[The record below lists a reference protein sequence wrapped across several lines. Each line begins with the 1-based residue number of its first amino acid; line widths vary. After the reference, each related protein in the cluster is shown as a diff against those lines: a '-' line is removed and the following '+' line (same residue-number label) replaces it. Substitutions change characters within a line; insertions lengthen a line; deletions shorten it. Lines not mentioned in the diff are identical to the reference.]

1 MQINADMKRIVHNR
15 KKDKGVYYLE
25 MFNSQACWRTSGQVD
40 RELKRL
46 NSKSAKLD
54 GLKENIR
61 MRVLGL
67 GWKDLH
73 TAWSKNG
80 KEYTVNELSNHL
92 KKIISHQRTRE
103 IPNKPPVELPE
114 RKQLPTFGKKRPHC
128 HALRNNTQARV
139 KSLRRL
145 VKIYG

>member
-1 MQINADMKRIVHNR
+1 M
-15 KKDKGVYYLE
+15 
-25 MFNSQACWRTSGQVD
+25 D

-67 GWKDLH
+67 GWTDLH

-80 KEYTVNELSNHL
+80 KEYMVNELSNHL

-103 IPNKPPVELPE
+103 IPNKPPLELPE
-114 RKQLPTFGKKRPHC
+114 RKQLPTLGEKLPHC
-128 HALRNNTQARV
+128 HALRNNRQARV
-139 KSLRRL
+139 KMLIILKRNCIC
-145 VKIYG
+145 VDFY

>member
-1 MQINADMKRIVHNR
+1 M
-15 KKDKGVYYLE
+15 
-25 MFNSQACWRTSGQVD
+25 D

-46 NSKSAKLD
+46 NSKRAKLD
-54 GLKENIR
+54 GLKGNIR
-61 MRVLGL
+61 IRVLGL

-80 KEYTVNELSNHL
+80 KEYTVNELSNQL

-103 IPNKPPVELPE
+103 IPNKPPVELPG
-114 RKQLPTFGKKRPHC
+114 RKKIPTLGKKRPHC
-128 HALRNNTQARV
+128 QSLRNNTQARV
-139 KSLRRL
+139 KSLRQL

>member
-1 MQINADMKRIVHNR
+1 M
-15 KKDKGVYYLE
+15 
-25 MFNSQACWRTSGQVD
+25 D

-46 NSKSAKLD
+46 KCKSAKLN

-67 GWKDLH
+67 GWKDFA

-103 IPNKPPVELPE
+103 IPNKPLVELPE
-114 RKQLPTFGKKRPHC
+114 RKMLPRLGRKIATLSC
-128 HALRNNTQARV
+128 IEESMQTRV
-139 KSLRRL
+139 KSLRQL
-145 VKIYG
+145 AKIYGWRES